1 MIYSVRVYYLQGW
14 YIVTYALGIYYLN
27 LMIAFLSPLGDPN
40 EGVSHPFAQTIAID
54 VPFPSHTPNHTFT
67 LYLESIPP
75 LSSLPPSL
83 SIPLCLSHTNHTHS
97 LTHSNSLPFLPSLSY
112 PDKEFLS
119 VSQRGEPSELPTS
132 EQDAAEF
139 KPFVRRLPEFKCW
152 HSVTRGLFT
161 AWLATFFS
169 VFNIPVFWPILV
181 LYFLALL
188 IMTLRRQIGTT
199 LPTFQLSSS
208 QTEPLT
214 FPTTCFPTH
223 SALAFRQEPALLVA
237 EIAIISANRLHAQST

>member
-1 MIYSVRVYYLQGW
+1 MAFQQGGMGDFSSLEDSDDGGLNQSNAAEKLLHQLSMRYTTAKDSLAPHKAGRWAATIFCFMIYSVRVYYLQGW

-40 EGVSHPFAQTIAID
+40 EG
-54 VPFPSHTPNHTFT
+54 
-67 LYLESIPP
+67 
-75 LSSLPPSL
+75 
-83 SIPLCLSHTNHTHS
+83 
-97 LTHSNSLPFLPSLSY
+97 
-112 PDKEFLS
+112 
-119 VSQRGEPSELPTS
+119 RGEPSELPTS

-161 AWLATFFS
+161 AWFATFFS

-188 IMTLRRQIGTT
+188 IMTLRRQIEHMIKHKYVPVSLGK
-199 LPTFQLSSS
+199 PTFKGKTDSM
-208 QTEPLT
+208 
-214 FPTTCFPTH
+214 
-223 SALAFRQEPALLVA
+223 
-237 EIAIISANRLHAQST
+237 